1 MTDTINDI
9 FYLRSQGYSLKKIAD
24 CLNDKKVLTPFELRK
39 KNKEKF
45 RTPFQKNT
53 ELSEKKRKWY
63 PQTVSRILS
72 NEIYAGVLSQGKNRK
87 ISYKLGKTVKED
99 REKWVVCEKKELAV
113 VENELYMK
121 VNKK

>member
-1 MTDTINDI
+1 MST
-9 FYLRSQGYSLKKIAD
+9 F
-24 CLNDKKVLTPFELRK
+24 
-39 KNKEKF
+39 
-45 RTPFQKNT
+45 FQKNV

-63 PQTVSRILS
+63 PQTVSRILG

>member
-1 MTDTINDI
+1 MIY
-9 FYLRSQGYSLKKIAD
+9 YLIYKRKFAK
-24 CLNDKKVLTPFELRK
+24 TPFRLYFTGKKK